1 MNVNKDQNRDQNKDL
16 DMDAD
21 NSSIKSSESS
31 KNKSEWLTK
40 LLQKT
45 IKFIQSEQNKKYI
58 HVFLIDPVI
67 NHILERVFP
76 YVLILS
82 VLFTILTCMVTIT
95 MIVVFTR
102 VPIALGTTNVVR

>member
-1 MNVNKDQNRDQNKDL
+1 MNNTTNMNKNVDGD
-16 DMDAD
+16 D
-21 NSSIKSSESS
+21 NGDSSSIKSSEST

-45 IKFIQSEQNKKYI
+45 IKFIQSDQNKKYI

-67 NHILERVFP
+67 NHILDRVFP

-82 VLFTILTCMVTIT
+82 VLFTILTCMVAIT
-95 MIVVFTR
+95 MILVFTR

>member
-1 MNVNKDQNRDQNKDL
+1 MNVDKYGDG
-16 DMDAD
+16 D

-45 IKFIQSEQNKKYI
+45 IKFIQSDENKKYI

-67 NHILERVFP
+67 NHILDRIFP

-82 VLFTILTCMVTIT
+82 VLFTILTCMVAIT
-95 MIVVFTR
+95 MILVFTR